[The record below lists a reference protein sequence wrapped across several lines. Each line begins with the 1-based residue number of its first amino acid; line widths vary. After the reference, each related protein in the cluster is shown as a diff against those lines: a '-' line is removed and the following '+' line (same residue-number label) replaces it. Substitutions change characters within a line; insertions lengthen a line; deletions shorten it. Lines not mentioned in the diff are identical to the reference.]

1 MANSLVILAAGIGRR
16 YGGLKQMDSVGP
28 SDELIMDY
36 SIFDAIRAGFK
47 RVVFV
52 ISRDIEDPF
61 KSTIGARVEK
71 HISTAYVFQEL
82 SDLPAGYS
90 VPTVRKKPW
99 GTAHA
104 VLACACAVD
113 GPLAVINAD
122 DFYGRESYS
131 ILSDFLERTSNDD
144 TRYCMVGFVL
154 RNTLSEHGSVARG
167 ICEVGTDRCLRSV
180 VERTDIERTG
190 TEIHCVGSD
199 NRKQFLTGDEPVS
212 LNMWG
217 FKPSV
222 FEYLRDEFKSFLD
235 SSTNEPGAE
244 FFVPTVVNKLIAE
257 EKVSVELL
265 RTRDSWFGSTYR
277 EDKAGVVARIR
288 DLVESGTYPRSLWD

>member
-1 MANSLVILAAGIGRR
+1 MGNSLVILAAGIGSR

-28 SDELIMDY
+28 SGELIMDY
-36 SIFDAIRAGFK
+36 SVFDAIRAGFN

-61 KSTIGARVEK
+61 KSTIGARMEK
-71 HISTAYVFQEL
+71 HVSTAYVFQEL

-90 VPTVRKKPW
+90 LPAVRKKPW

-104 VLACACAVD
+104 VLTCAGAVD

-154 RNTLSEHGSVARG
+154 RNTLSDHGSVARG

-199 NRKQFLTGDEPVS
+199 NRKQFLTGDELVS

-222 FEYLRDEFKSFLD
+222 FEYLRDEFRRFLD
-235 SSTNEPGAE
+235 ASMNEPGAE

-257 EKVSVELL
+257 EKVSVDLL

-277 EDKAGVVARIR
+277 KDKAGVVARIG
-288 DLVESGTYPRSLWD
+288 DLVKSGAYPRALWD